1 MFDEL
6 VDEVAGHS
14 EEEMTIIS
22 QVSQYMAESVLQ
34 RSSNPL
40 AYWQVNE
47 ARFPALAKAARAY
60 LCSPCTSVDSERL
73 FSTAANIIDEKR
85 SRLTPRNAE
94 MLIMIKRNLPFI
106 TGR

>member
-1 MFDEL
+1 MFAEF

-14 EEEMTIIS
+14 EQEITIIT

-40 AYWQVNE
+40 AYWQVNKG
-47 ARFPALAKAARAY
+47 RFPALAQAARAY

-73 FSTAANIIDEKR
+73 FSTAANIIDDKR
-85 SRLTPRNAE
+85 NRLTPKNAE
-94 MLIMIKRNLPFI
+94 MLIMIKRNLPYVI
-106 TGR
+106 GE